1 MHFPLPAVIRLGA
14 NPEERSLI
22 MANARPYEVTL
33 VFRPD
38 LDEAGFAGVVEKVK
52 GWMTAAGGTITQTNV
67 WGRRRLAYPI
77 NKLTEGQ
84 YVLFLA
90 QLPAQ
95 ALAGLEREFR
105 LSEEILRF
113 LIVRVED

>member
-1 MHFPLPAVIRLGA
+1 
-14 NPEERSLI
+14 
-22 MANARPYEVTL
+22 MAKDRPYEVTF
-33 VFRPD
+33 VVRPD
-38 LDEAGFAGVVEKVK
+38 VDEAAFTSVVDKVK
-52 GWMTAAGGTITQTNV
+52 SWIVNAGGTIAQTNI

-84 YVLFLA
+84 YVFLLA
-90 QLPAQ
+90 QLPTQ

-113 LIVRVED
+113 LFVRVEG

>member
-1 MHFPLPAVIRLGA
+1 MRT
-14 NPEERSLI
+14 
-22 MANARPYEVTL
+22 YELMFVVDPRVSDEDVVT
-33 VFRPD
+33 
-38 LDEAGFAGVVEKVK
+38 
-52 GWMTAAGGTITQTNV
+52 MTQDYKNMITAGGSQITSEES
-67 WGRRRLAYPI
+67 WGRRKLAYPI

-90 QLPAQ
+90 DLPAQ

-113 LIVRVED
+113 LIVRVDA

>member
-1 MHFPLPAVIRLGA
+1 
-14 NPEERSLI
+14 
-22 MANARPYEVTL
+22 MAKARPYEVTL

-38 LDEAGFAGVVEKVK
+38 LDEIAFTANVDKVK
-52 GWMTAAGGTITQTNV
+52 GWLTTAGGTITQTNI

-84 YVLFLA
+84 YVLLLA
-90 QLPAQ
+90 NLPSQ
-95 ALAGLEREFR
+95 ALGGLERDLR

-113 LIVRVED
+113 LIIRAGD

>member
-1 MHFPLPAVIRLGA
+1 
-14 NPEERSLI
+14 
-22 MANARPYEVTL
+22 

-38 LDEAGFAGVVEKVK
+38 LDEVAFPASVDKVK
-52 GWMTAAGGTITQTNV
+52 GWMTTAGGTVTQTNV

-90 QLPAQ
+90 DLPAQ

-113 LIVRVED
+113 LIVRVDE

>member
-1 MHFPLPAVIRLGA
+1 
-14 NPEERSLI
+14 
-22 MANARPYEVTL
+22 MAQARPYEVTL

-38 LDEAGFAGVVEKVK
+38 LDEAAFTANLDRVK
-52 GWMTAAGGTITQTNV
+52 GWITSASGTVTQTNV

-84 YVLFLA
+84 YVFFLA
-90 QLPAQ
+90 NLPAQ

-113 LIVRVED
+113 LIVRVEE